1 MNTRIRPIVSAVV
14 FASLLGFLVIS
25 VVRSGV
31 SSDAAV
37 LAFTLLA
44 VQGLIECAIL
54 SYRSPM
60 QHGTRMRVR
69 LEQKAPV
76 AAPMQHATSVV
87 RSAHAFGTTR
97 QHPETRRDSGVL
109 VA

>member
-1 MNTRIRPIVSAVV
+1 MNTRIRPVVSAAV

-37 LAFTLLA
+37 LAFSLITI
-44 VQGLIECAIL
+44 QGLIECAML

-60 QHGTRMRVR
+60 HHGTRMRVR
-69 LEQKAPV
+69 LARSAPV
-76 AAPMQHATSVV
+76 AAPMQQATSVV
-87 RSAHAFGTTR
+87 RSAHAFGATR
-97 QHPETRRDSGVL
+97 QRPETRRDSGML

>member
-1 MNTRIRPIVSAVV
+1 MNTRIRPIVSAAV

-54 SYRSPM
+54 SYRVPM
-60 QHGTRMRVR
+60 EHGARMRVR
-69 LEQKAPV
+69 LERKAPV
-76 AAPMQHATSVV
+76 AAGVSEPVRSVV
-87 RSAHAFGTTR
+87 STAVFAKGRSRA
-97 QHPETRRDSGVL
+97 ETRRESDVL